1 MSKTATILF
10 ALCTLF
16 CSACSWV
23 DDDQSD
29 CPTGCWLKLSYTY
42 NMLNVDAVTT
52 QVKDVTLFILDQEG
66 NYIVR
71 EEVDS
76 LTFHQNEC
84 TIQVPSLPQGDY
96 TFLVWAGLAD
106 SLYRHTP
113 TSLTLL
119 RNEAGEQSE
128 KLSSLFHG
136 RLDNVH
142 ISGEYQV
149 LALSLT
155 KNTNILSCI
164 LQSQSAAPLAWAGLA
179 DSLYRHTP
187 TSLTLLRNEAG
198 EQSEKLSSLF
208 HGRLDNVHI
217 SGEYQVLALSLTKN
231 TNILSCILQSQS
243 AAPLDTDDF
252 RLELT
257 ARNGCMDHR
266 NTPTD
271 SVFTCYLPFMQES
284 ANLEDIQV
292 VHAGMN
298 TLRLM
303 ENDDTRLRLI
313 YQPSGKEIFDI
324 PLTPYLLLSRNVE
337 TTYMPPQEYLDRQ
350 DRYNLIFFLSPT
362 EDPQKPY
369 ICLQMQVNGWI
380 IRINDAELDK

>member
-119 RNEAGEQSE
+119 RNE
-128 KLSSLFHG
+128 
-136 RLDNVH
+136 V
-142 ISGEYQV
+142 
-149 LALSLT
+149 
-155 KNTNILSCI
+155 
-164 LQSQSAAPLAWAGLA
+164 
-179 DSLYRHTP
+179 
-187 TSLTLLRNEAG
+187 G

-284 ANLEDIQV
+284 ANLEDI
-292 VHAGMN
+292 
-298 TLRLM
+298 
-303 ENDDTRLRLI
+303 
-313 YQPSGKEIFDI
+313 
-324 PLTPYLLLSRNVE
+324 
-337 TTYMPPQEYLDRQ
+337 
-350 DRYNLIFFLSPT
+350 
-362 EDPQKPY
+362 
-369 ICLQMQVNGWI
+369 
-380 IRINDAELDK
+380 

>member
-10 ALCTLF
+10 ALCTFF

-136 RLDNVH
+136 RLDNV
-142 ISGEYQV
+142 IS
-149 LALSLT
+149 AANIRFWLSL
-155 KNTNILSCI
+155 
-164 LQSQSAAPLAWAGLA
+164 
-179 DSLYRHTP
+179 
-187 TSLTLLRNEAG
+187 LL
-198 EQSEKLSSLF
+198 K
-208 HGRLDNVHI
+208 
-217 SGEYQVLALSLTKN
+217 
-231 TNILSCILQSQS
+231 
-243 AAPLDTDDF
+243 
-252 RLELT
+252 
-257 ARNGCMDHR
+257 
-266 NTPTD
+266 
-271 SVFTCYLPFMQES
+271 
-284 ANLEDIQV
+284 
-292 VHAGMN
+292 
-298 TLRLM
+298 
-303 ENDDTRLRLI
+303 TR
-313 YQPSGKEIFDI
+313 IF
-324 PLTPYLLLSRNVE
+324 
-337 TTYMPPQEYLDRQ
+337 
-350 DRYNLIFFLSPT
+350 
-362 EDPQKPY
+362 
-369 ICLQMQVNGWI
+369 
-380 IRINDAELDK
+380 

>member
-23 DDDQSD
+23 DDDRSD

-164 LQSQSAAPLAWAGLA
+164 LQSQSAAPL
-179 DSLYRHTP
+179 
-187 TSLTLLRNEAG
+187 
-198 EQSEKLSSLF
+198 
-208 HGRLDNVHI
+208 
-217 SGEYQVLALSLTKN
+217 
-231 TNILSCILQSQS
+231 
-243 AAPLDTDDF
+243 DTDDF

-313 YQPSGKEIFDI
+313 
-324 PLTPYLLLSRNVE
+324 
-337 TTYMPPQEYLDRQ
+337 
-350 DRYNLIFFLSPT
+350 FL
-362 EDPQKPY
+362 
-369 ICLQMQVNGWI
+369 
-380 IRINDAELDK
+380 RI

>member
-119 RNEAGEQSE
+119 RNEVGEQSE
-128 KLSSLFHG
+128 NFHLYSTG
-136 RLDNVH
+136 GWTTC
-142 ISGEYQV
+142 IS
-149 LALSLT
+149 AANIRFWLSL
-155 KNTNILSCI
+155 
-164 LQSQSAAPLAWAGLA
+164 
-179 DSLYRHTP
+179 
-187 TSLTLLRNEAG
+187 LL
-198 EQSEKLSSLF
+198 K
-208 HGRLDNVHI
+208 
-217 SGEYQVLALSLTKN
+217 
-231 TNILSCILQSQS
+231 
-243 AAPLDTDDF
+243 
-252 RLELT
+252 
-257 ARNGCMDHR
+257 
-266 NTPTD
+266 
-271 SVFTCYLPFMQES
+271 
-284 ANLEDIQV
+284 
-292 VHAGMN
+292 
-298 TLRLM
+298 
-303 ENDDTRLRLI
+303 TR
-313 YQPSGKEIFDI
+313 IF
-324 PLTPYLLLSRNVE
+324 
-337 TTYMPPQEYLDRQ
+337 
-350 DRYNLIFFLSPT
+350 
-362 EDPQKPY
+362 
-369 ICLQMQVNGWI
+369 
-380 IRINDAELDK
+380 

>member
-66 NYIVR
+66 NYIAR

-164 LQSQSAAPLAWAGLA
+164 LQSQSAAPL
-179 DSLYRHTP
+179 
-187 TSLTLLRNEAG
+187 
-198 EQSEKLSSLF
+198 
-208 HGRLDNVHI
+208 
-217 SGEYQVLALSLTKN
+217 
-231 TNILSCILQSQS
+231 
-243 AAPLDTDDF
+243 DTDDF

-271 SVFTCYLPFMQES
+271 SVFSCYLPFMQES

-313 YQPSGKEIFDI
+313 YQPSGETLFNI
-324 PLTPYLLLSRNVE
+324 PLTQYLLLSSNVE
-337 TTYMPPQEYLDRQ
+337 AAAMLPQEYLDRQ
-350 DRYNLIFFLSPT
+350 DRYNLIFFLEPT
-362 EDPQKPY
+362 NNPSKPY
-369 ICLQMQVNGWI
+369 MCLQVQVNGWI
-380 IRINDAELDK
+380 IRINNAELDK

>member
-29 CPTGCWLKLSYTY
+29 CPTGCWLKLYYTY
-42 NMLNVDAVTT
+42 NMQNVDAVTT

-66 NYIVR
+66 NYIDR

-84 TIQVPSLPQGDY
+84 IIQVPSLPQGDY

-164 LQSQSAAPLAWAGLA
+164 LQSQSAAPL
-179 DSLYRHTP
+179 
-187 TSLTLLRNEAG
+187 
-198 EQSEKLSSLF
+198 
-208 HGRLDNVHI
+208 
-217 SGEYQVLALSLTKN
+217 
-231 TNILSCILQSQS
+231 
-243 AAPLDTDDF
+243 DTDDF

-257 ARNGCMDHR
+257 APQRMHGSPEHSDRLRFHLL
-266 NTPTD
+266 
-271 SVFTCYLPFMQES
+271 SSL
-284 ANLEDIQV
+284 
-292 VHAGMN
+292 HAGK
-298 TLRLM
+298 R
-303 ENDDTRLRLI
+303 
-313 YQPSGKEIFDI
+313 QSGRH
-324 PLTPYLLLSRNVE
+324 TGSTCRNEYIE
-337 TTYMPPQEYLDRQ
+337 TDGE
-350 DRYNLIFFLSPT
+350 
-362 EDPQKPY
+362 
-369 ICLQMQVNGWI
+369 
-380 IRINDAELDK
+380 

>member
-1 MSKTATILF
+1 MF
-10 ALCTLF
+10 AF
-16 CSACSWV
+16 
-23 DDDQSD
+23 
-29 CPTGCWLKLSYTY
+29 
-42 NMLNVDAVTT
+42 NHFNFNVTDLERSLAFYRDALGLEPVGR
-52 QVKDVTLFILDQEG
+52 KEAPDGSFIL
-66 NYIVR
+66 
-71 EEVDS
+71 
-76 LTFHQNEC
+76 
-84 TIQVPSLPQGDY
+84 
-96 TFLVWAGLAD
+96 TFLGD
-106 SLYRHTP
+106 GKT
-113 TSLTLL
+113 
-119 RNEAGEQSE
+119 
-128 KLSSLFHG
+128 
-136 RLDNVH
+136 
-142 ISGEYQV
+142 
-149 LALSLT
+149 
-155 KNTNILSCI
+155 
-164 LQSQSAAPLAWAGLA
+164 
-179 DSLYRHTP
+179 
-187 TSLTLLRNEAG
+187 
-198 EQSEKLSSLF
+198 
-208 HGRLDNVHI
+208 
-217 SGEYQVLALSLTKN
+217 
-231 TNILSCILQSQS
+231 
-243 AAPLDTDDF
+243 DF

>member
-1 MSKTATILF
+1 
-10 ALCTLF
+10 
-16 CSACSWV
+16 
-23 DDDQSD
+23 
-29 CPTGCWLKLSYTY
+29 
-42 NMLNVDAVTT
+42 MLNVDAVTT

-155 KNTNILSCI
+155 KNTNS
-164 LQSQSAAPLAWAGLA
+164 
-179 DSLYRHTP
+179 
-187 TSLTLLRNEAG
+187 
-198 EQSEKLSSLF
+198 
-208 HGRLDNVHI
+208 
-217 SGEYQVLALSLTKN
+217 
-231 TNILSCILQSQS
+231 LSCILQSQS

-271 SVFTCYLPFMQES
+271 PQGIHG
-284 ANLEDIQV
+284 NRQV
-292 VHAGMN
+292 WRGNQDEWLAYRQPCGSGIYSHGILGQRGGM
-298 TLRLM
+298 LCF
-303 ENDDTRLRLI
+303 
-313 YQPSGKEIFDI
+313 GHDI
-324 PLTPYLLLSRNVE
+324 PHQRSGDHDVWL
-337 TTYMPPQEYLDRQ
+337 
-350 DRYNLIFFLSPT
+350 
-362 EDPQKPY
+362 
-369 ICLQMQVNGWI
+369 
-380 IRINDAELDK
+380 

>member
-119 RNEAGEQSE
+119 RNEAGEQFE
-128 KLSSLFHG
+128 KLSTL
-136 RLDNVH
+136 VH
-142 ISGEYQV
+142 RRVDKVPITGEYQG
-149 LALSLT
+149 LALS
-155 KNTNILSCI
+155 
-164 LQSQSAAPLAWAGLA
+164 PP
-179 DSLYRHTP
+179 SLIH
-187 TSLTLLRNEAG
+187 L
-198 EQSEKLSSLF
+198 
-208 HGRLDNVHI
+208 
-217 SGEYQVLALSLTKN
+217 
-231 TNILSCILQSQS
+231 C
-243 AAPLDTDDF
+243 
-252 RLELT
+252 
-257 ARNGCMDHR
+257 
-266 NTPTD
+266 
-271 SVFTCYLPFMQES
+271 TCRR
-284 ANLEDIQV
+284 AI
-292 VHAGMN
+292 
-298 TLRLM
+298 
-303 ENDDTRLRLI
+303 
-313 YQPSGKEIFDI
+313 
-324 PLTPYLLLSRNVE
+324 
-337 TTYMPPQEYLDRQ
+337 
-350 DRYNLIFFLSPT
+350 
-362 EDPQKPY
+362 
-369 ICLQMQVNGWI
+369 
-380 IRINDAELDK
+380 

>member
-16 CSACSWV
+16 C
-23 DDDQSD
+23 
-29 CPTGCWLKLSYTY
+29 
-42 NMLNVDAVTT
+42 
-52 QVKDVTLFILDQEG
+52 
-66 NYIVR
+66 
-71 EEVDS
+71 
-76 LTFHQNEC
+76 
-84 TIQVPSLPQGDY
+84 
-96 TFLVWAGLAD
+96 
-106 SLYRHTP
+106 
-113 TSLTLL
+113 
-119 RNEAGEQSE
+119 
-128 KLSSLFHG
+128 
-136 RLDNVH
+136 
-142 ISGEYQV
+142 
-149 LALSLT
+149 
-155 KNTNILSCI
+155 
-164 LQSQSAAPLAWAGLA
+164 
-179 DSLYRHTP
+179 
-187 TSLTLLRNEAG
+187 
-198 EQSEKLSSLF
+198 
-208 HGRLDNVHI
+208 GRLDNVHI

-271 SVFTCYLPFMQES
+271 SVSTCYLPFMQES

-313 YQPSGKEIFDI
+313 HQPDGKEIFDI

-350 DRYNLIFFLSPT
+350 DRYNLSLPKYLERFLRILRMQDCLLPPAQQSHT
-362 EDPQKPY
+362 E
-369 ICLQMQVNGWI
+369 
-380 IRINDAELDK
+380 RI